1 MVDES
6 LALLVEVAVGKIDID
21 QPGAVVVVAAA
32 DARQPRL
39 ASAEAGVESGSGAGL
54 GL

>member
-6 LALLVEVAVGKIDID
+6 LALLVEVAVGNIDID
-21 QPGAVVVVAAA
+21 RPGAVVVAAA
-32 DARQPRL
+32 DVLQPRL
-39 ASAEAGVESGSGAGL
+39 ASAEAGVESGSDAGL

>member
-21 QPGAVVVVAAA
+21 QSDAVVVAAA